1 MASAD
6 LYIFTLSN
14 TRYIVRNVTLE
25 MKCEDNIKS
34 HLANAGL
41 VQAADQYDLIF
52 GAIKWHNDD
61 TLQKFIT
68 DNNLPDPRNIGR
80 DGRHSFARCMKI
92 RFRSPQASAPSE
104 ENVGNPEEGNGGR
117 LTGGGKKK
125 KKSKKRQTKGKK
137 KKRKTKRRKTKR
149 RRTKR
154 RR

>member
-61 TLQKFIT
+61 TFVSLSKSLSFDFLTNCFI
-68 DNNLPDPRNIGR
+68 L
-80 DGRHSFARCMKI
+80 FA
-92 RFRSPQASAPSE
+92 
-104 ENVGNPEEGNGGR
+104 
-117 LTGGGKKK
+117 
-125 KKSKKRQTKGKK
+125 
-137 KKRKTKRRKTKR
+137 
-149 RRTKR
+149 
-154 RR
+154 